1 MKLFSADFVPNRDK
15 LYLTNGELNEVQD
28 IWITIVPGA
37 VPAAPGAPAP
47 AGPAIGPPLAIRIES
62 RVHGVVII
70 HP

>member
-47 AGPAIGPPLAIRIES
+47 AGPAIGQPLAIRIES
-62 RVHGVVII
+62 RVNGVVII